1 MLDPSS
7 SPCCASDR
15 LKCHQVTSMVSAF
28 VSSFGKEWGGEGM
41 LGQLALDRHL
51 KDMKHM
57 DSCPLSAL
65 LELSFPAP
73 RSYPAMPGCSHAAG
87 GDLLTHS

>member
-1 MLDPSS
+1 MSPSHFNGV
-7 SPCCASDR
+7 CLCFFIW
-15 LKCHQVTSMVSAF
+15 KGV
-28 VSSFGKEWGGEGM
+28 GGEGM